1 MQDSMRAVVLVVG
14 TLLLAIAAVMLG
26 QFVSGSSDVSPL
38 ASVTVGVIGFCIF
51 VIGLCIPR
59 GVLQKPG
66 GGLDVDAENLGVPV
80 PGSEND

>member
-26 QFVSGSSDVSPL
+26 QFVSGSSDLNPL
-38 ASVTVGVIGFCIF
+38 ASLTVGMIGLCAFL
-51 VIGLCIPR
+51 IGLCIPR

-66 GGLDVDAENLGVPV
+66 GGLDVDAENLGVHV
-80 PGSEND
+80 PGGEHD